1 MSPNSIGKIHRLALL
16 LATAIALVATGCTS
30 SMTTATTQSSATT
43 GPAFLVGTDAPLASV
58 VSFPVVVNS
67 VTLTS
72 SGGAT
77 ANLISGTPTVDFARF
92 NGLQTLIDMNDVADG
107 TYTGATISLG
117 TASIGYLNVP
127 TCSPTPCTPAAP
139 TIATI
144 NPATLTSSSVNVTF
158 ANPLVIAHGSQPVGL
173 RLDFDLAKSI
183 QVNSSGAITGTVTP
197 TFDATTVARQ
207 DLGGHIDTLIAGVST
222 VPTNTTEPASF
233 AIQGPHGEQFTVNT
247 TSTTQ
252 WDGTASLSTLTTK
265 DIVEVSGTL
274 DAADQ
279 TLDADEVAI
288 ISDAG
293 FYATGQVTYV
303 TPTSGAASSFD
314 LYVRGLEPTG
324 VPISLGQ
331 IAQVNLT
338 GTEKYFIYS
347 LRNPLT
353 QFVFNSSALVAGQ
366 DVAVGGPQS
375 GVVSET
381 SVAVDRIHL
390 RNWGFNGT
398 IVPKSQSSSN
408 GTFQIQVS
416 GFAGQLIPTPIT
428 VYAGGNCDFRY
439 GFGAFSDLTDSTN
452 VRVVGL
458 LLKNPTNGQL
468 VLWAR
473 HIDGF
478 NFTDM
483 STFAF

>member
-1 MSPNSIGKIHRLALL
+1 
-16 LATAIALVATGCTS
+16 
-30 SMTTATTQSSATT
+30 MTTATTQSSATT

-117 TASIGYLNVP
+117 AASIGYLNVP

-144 NPATLTSSSVNVTF
+144 NPATLTSTSVNVTF
-158 ANPLVIAHGSQPVGL
+158 NNPLVIARGSQPVGL

-233 AIQGPHGEQFTVNT
+233 VIQGPHGEQFTVNT
-247 TSTTQ
+247 TSSTQ

-303 TPTSGAASSFD
+303 TPTSGVASSFD

-338 GTEKYFIYS
+338 GSEKYYIYS

-366 DVAVGGPQS
+366 DVAIGGPQS

-381 SVAVDRIHL
+381 NVAVDRIHL

-408 GTFQIQVS
+408 GTFQMQVT

-478 NFTDM
+478 NFTDF